1 MNASSDQ
8 FQQAIERFDAANR
21 DDPNR
26 ETFEGKEYPKELLY
40 AERMSKWLG
49 RIAPEASEALRLA
62 ARAQHICRWK
72 IPRTDFSE
80 DRTGYLR
87 WRTELSKFHAETV
100 GKILTDV
107 GYDAA
112 TIERVR
118 QLLRKK
124 ALKKDPETQTLEDV
138 ICLVFLE
145 GYFTDFAR
153 KHDEGKLINIIQ
165 KTWAK
170 MSARGQE
177 VALQLD
183 LSPDD
188 RALIEKALST

>member
-1 MNASSDQ
+1 MEH
-8 FQQAIERFDAANR
+8 F
-21 DDPNR
+21 
-26 ETFEGKEYPKELLY
+26 
-40 AERMSKWLG
+40 
-49 RIAPEASEALRLA
+49 
-62 ARAQHICRWK
+62 
-72 IPRTDFSE
+72 
-80 DRTGYLR
+80 
-87 WRTELSKFHAETV
+87 
-100 GKILTDV
+100 
-107 GYDAA
+107 
-112 TIERVR
+112 ERVR

>member
-8 FQQAIERFDAANR
+8 FQQAVERFDAANR

-40 AERMSKWLG
+40 AERMSKWLE

-87 WRTELSKFHAETV
+87 WRTEL
-100 GKILTDV
+100 
-107 GYDAA
+107 
-112 TIERVR
+112 
-118 QLLRKK
+118 
-124 ALKKDPETQTLEDV
+124 
-138 ICLVFLE
+138 
-145 GYFTDFAR
+145 
-153 KHDEGKLINIIQ
+153 
-165 KTWAK
+165 
-170 MSARGQE
+170 
-177 VALQLD
+177 
-183 LSPDD
+183 
-188 RALIEKALST
+188 